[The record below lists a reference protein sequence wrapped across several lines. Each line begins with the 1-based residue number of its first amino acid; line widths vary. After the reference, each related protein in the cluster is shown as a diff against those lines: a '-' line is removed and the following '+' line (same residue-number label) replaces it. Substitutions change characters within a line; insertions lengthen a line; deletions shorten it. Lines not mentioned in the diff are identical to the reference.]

1 MRLAGKKLA
10 WDHGLSLPYLTIT
23 KIWKKKS
30 PDGRLAIHW
39 QDIEKYMHAVEDASV
54 VLTNSPMG
62 VGEKQCRLNPV
73 ERSQSGPISTPVLTQ
88 SDSARIET
96 RFSWEFAGQSWCFF
110 WCPSLWGPPLLFDVW
125 LNGHAPLC
133 MPVLNISFPKECTH
147 ENWELRWP
155 NPPSLPP
162 CWRFSPFSP
171 NAEPVPR
178 LISMWR

>member
-1 MRLAGKKLA
+1 MALPTTPDNINNKNLKKTIA
-10 WDHGLSLPYLTIT
+10 W
-23 KIWKKKS
+23 WQAVA
-30 PDGRLAIHW
+30 RHW

-133 MPVLNISFPKECTH
+133 MPVLHISFPKECTH

-155 NPPSLPP
+155 NPPSPHP
-162 CWRFSPFSP
+162 CWHFSPFSP